1 MFSKKATEIDE
12 IFTVDLTLCSKCQI
26 DGEYFVNFC
35 GLLRK
40 HQLYKS
46 SNGILFKHCEM
57 WASDAIIRISY
68 RIWPS
73 LKSILNVLTVHSLTL
88 IFVVIC
94 VLWQAV
100 FSRKKYRFEIAH
112 KTCSHWL
119 MTLKTLDGF
128 CHAIK
133 HFFNENCKKGK
144 FPYRLFCCKIMTKTT
159 VQSLLPDS
167 TFEFKFS
174 WSKAVSY
181 WMSSLSKWKSK
192 F

>member
-1 MFSKKATEIDE
+1 MVNISS
-12 IFTVDLTLCSKCQI
+12 IFVAFLENTSFINPQMVSCLNIVKC
-26 DGEYFVNFC
+26 E
-35 GLLRK
+35 
-40 HQLYKS
+40 HQ
-46 SNGILFKHCEM
+46 M
-57 WASDAIIRISY
+57 
-68 RIWPS
+68 PS

>member
-26 DGEYFVNFC
+26 DGEYFLENTSFINPQMVSCLNIVKC
-35 GLLRK
+35 E
-40 HQLYKS
+40 HQ
-46 SNGILFKHCEM
+46 M
-57 WASDAIIRISY
+57 
-68 RIWPS
+68 PS

-174 WSKAVSY
+174 WSKAVS
-181 WMSSLSKWKSK
+181 
-192 F
+192 